1 MRFMML
7 VIPKDYA
14 HAKPGA
20 MPDAKVVE
28 AMSKYN
34 DALMKAGVLLS
45 LNGLHP
51 LSTGARVSFAGGKP
65 SVTDGPFVET
75 KEVIGGYW
83 MINVSS
89 REAAIAWA
97 KQAPMPDGE
106 IIEIRQ
112 IQEFEDFTPEVQKAT
127 GDKTSVYAEMQKSN
141 QPCDDLRAGIPVHL
155 G

>member
-1 MRFMML
+1 MRFMLL

-34 DALMKAGVLLS
+34 NELMRAGVLLGMD
-45 LNGLHP
+45 GLHP
-51 LSTGARVSFAGGKP
+51 LSTGARVSFAGGKA

-75 KEVIGGYW
+75 KEVLGGYW
-83 MINVSS
+83 MIKVGS
-89 REAAIAWA
+89 REEAIAWV
-97 KQAPMPDGE
+97 KRAPMPDGE

-112 IQEFEDFTPEVQKAT
+112 VQEFEDFTPEVQKAA
-127 GDKTSVYAEMQKSN
+127 GNEPALQAELRKRKKS
-141 QPCDDLRAGIPVHL
+141 
-155 G
+155 